1 MNRMLMGWL
10 AVLMVQLVSPSARAE
25 GSMDQPRGVV
35 LLHGLARSASSMEK
49 MEKALQSAG
58 YRTLNIDYPST
69 KYPVE
74 VLCRD
79 HVAPKINAFSQTTG
93 GSLDFVTHSMGG
105 ILLRYMVKEGLIKAP
120 YRAVMLSPP
129 NQGSEVVDKLGSF
142 WLFQAINGPAGNQLG
157 TGLHQIPKSLGPVTF
172 DLGVLTGTRTIN
184 FILSALIPGSD
195 DGKVAVAK
203 ARVEG
208 MADFRSIS
216 ATHPFIM
223 KNKIAIG
230 ETLGF
235 LETGS
240 FGPHLDLPP
249 AAR

>member
-1 MNRMLMGWL
+1 MNRMVTRWL
-10 AVLMVQLVSPSARAE
+10 AVLVVLLVSPFAQAE
-25 GSMDQPRGVV
+25 VSMDQPRGVV

-74 VLCRD
+74 ALCRD
-79 HVAPKINAFSQTTG
+79 HVAPKINAFSQATG
-93 GSLDFVTHSMGG
+93 GSLAFVTHSMGG

-129 NQGSEVVDKLGSF
+129 NQGSEVVDKLGGLR
-142 WLFQAINGPAGNQLG
+142 LFQAINGPAGNQLG
-157 TGLHQIPKSLGPVTF
+157 TGPHQIPKSLGPVTF

-184 FILSALIPGSD
+184 FILSALIPGPD
-195 DGKVAVAK
+195 DGKVAVSQ

-208 MADFRSIS
+208 MADFRTIP
-216 ATHPFIM
+216 ATHPLIM
-223 KNKIAIG
+223 NSKVAIQ
-230 ETLGF
+230 ETLRF
-235 LETGS
+235 FETGA
-240 FGPHLDLPP
+240 FGPSQ
-249 AAR
+249 